1 VDGGEGGAGGGECDP
16 LRSAARGEA
25 AAVIVL
31 LLTTILF
38 VWALELAAVSVA
50 RMVVA
55 WLPG

>member
-1 VDGGEGGAGGGECDP
+1 M
-16 LRSAARGEA
+16 
-25 AAVIVL
+25 IVL